1 MDHSCTW
8 CAGQI
13 SFTQKRK
20 AKMGLFMNDIAVN
33 IHEWCYANAKKYNH
47 SIGLLIG

>member
-1 MDHSCTW
+1 
-8 CAGQI
+8 
-13 SFTQKRK
+13 
-20 AKMGLFMNDIAVN
+20 MGLFMNDIAVN